1 MRSTDLK
8 HLASLE
14 ADQLASDAFDA
25 YGAAIEDWVRDAFV
39 GEWDRNS
46 EDAARAVMLA
56 AVRLAGLRHDTP
68 AAADAVI
75 GLRGCVRD
83 LRDAYVEHASQAGLY
98 ASQAY
103 DNVCGQR
110 EEYDEAQAELR
121 AEMRAQEAN
130 DAGIR
135 G

>member
-1 MRSTDLK
+1 MRSRDLK

-25 YGAAIEDWVRDAFV
+25 YGADIESWVRDAFV
-39 GEWDRNS
+39 GEWDKN
-46 EDAARAVMLA
+46 AAREVVRA
-56 AVRLAGLRHDTP
+56 AIRVFVLRHDTP
-68 AAADAVI
+68 LAADAVRV
-75 GLRGCVRD
+75 LRTCVGN
-83 LRDAYVEHASQAGLY
+83 LHDAYVEHASQAGLY
-98 ASQAY
+98 AATAY
-103 DNVCGQR
+103 DNVCAQR

-121 AEMRAQEAN
+121 AEIRAQEAH

>member
-25 YGAAIEDWVRDAFV
+25 YGAPIEDWVRDAFV
-39 GEWDRNS
+39 GEWDKNS
-46 EDAARAVMLA
+46 EDAAREVVRA
-56 AVRLAGLRHDTP
+56 AIKFALLRHDSEQARV
-68 AAADAVI
+68 AAST
-75 GLRGCVRD
+75 LRGCVVG

-98 ASQAY
+98 SSQAY